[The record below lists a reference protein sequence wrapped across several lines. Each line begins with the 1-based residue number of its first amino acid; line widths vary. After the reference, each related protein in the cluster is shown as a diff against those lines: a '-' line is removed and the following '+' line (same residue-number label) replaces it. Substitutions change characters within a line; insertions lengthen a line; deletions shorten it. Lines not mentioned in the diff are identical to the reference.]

1 VVGDEVIGAADV
13 SGAPGG
19 EKDEMC
25 ANEDIAKV
33 GDSFLDGLLWCIAA
47 RGVLV
52 CAAPARPHPR
62 RARGNRRKPNL
73 TIKSRSGE
81 TLKVRLADNARV
93 FGVVKASAV
102 DLKPNTYVGVT
113 SVPAPDGSD
122 KAIAVH
128 IFPEDRRGTA
138 EGRINWD
145 LLPESKMTNGA
156 VNLQVV
162 QGLEGGIM
170 TVTYK
175 GQESK
180 IALTSETKIVA
191 FTGGDKS
198 ERKPG
203 TQIIIF
209 AATKSEDGTLQAPA
223 INYGRDGLTPPM

>member
-1 VVGDEVIGAADV
+1 MSAFCAVLSGVFLLAVSSFAQQSPVRIRGAIEA
-13 SGAPGG
+13 
-19 EKDEMC
+19 
-25 ANEDIAKV
+25 I
-33 GDSFLDGLLWCIAA
+33 DG
-47 RGVLV
+47 
-52 CAAPARPHPR
+52 
-62 RARGNRRKPNL
+62 PNL

-93 FGVVKASAV
+93 SAFVKASAA
-102 DLKPNTYVGVT
+102 DLKPNTYIGVT

-122 KAIAVH
+122 KAVAVH

-138 EGRINWD
+138 EGRMAWD
-145 LLPESKMTNGA
+145 LLPDSKMTNGA

-162 QGLEGGIM
+162 QGMQGGVM

-180 IALTSETKIVA
+180 IALTPETKIVT

-198 ERKPG
+198 ELKPG

-223 INYGRDGLTPPM
+223 ISYGRDGPTPPM